1 LDTSD
6 SGSCEEIDTE
16 DIKKI
21 GNPYIDNTDFELN
34 IEVFNALEERKQY
47 LINKI
52 KPFSVSGEQ
61 NHSSNQHIKTYI
73 DYNNAQLIAQYL
85 ATKRP
90 FSQSFDGCL
99 KKIILVVK

>member
-1 LDTSD
+1 VD
-6 SGSCEEIDTE
+6 S
-16 DIKKI
+16 
-21 GNPYIDNTDFELN
+21 NDFELN
-34 IEVFNALEERKQY
+34 INIYKALEARKQY
-47 LINKI
+47 FINKI
-52 KPFSVSGEQ
+52 KPFSVFGEQ